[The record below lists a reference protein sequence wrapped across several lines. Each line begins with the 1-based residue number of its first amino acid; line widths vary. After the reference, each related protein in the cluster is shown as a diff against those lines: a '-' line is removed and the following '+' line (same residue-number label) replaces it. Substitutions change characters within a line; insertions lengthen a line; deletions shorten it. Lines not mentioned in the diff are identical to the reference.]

1 MRNDDPNPK
10 DSKDQPDSSGVS
22 RRDFLKISG
31 ISVAVP
37 LVASPRMVMA
47 AGEEVPVHGPGKVP
61 MGFTINGKNYKA
73 SLEPRV
79 TLLDALRDQFELTGA
94 KRVCDRAECGTL
106 IGKRITRVD
115 SPVKVS
121 GQAKYTYD
129 VHRPGMLYGKVL
141 RCPYAHA
148 KVVSIDTSAA
158 EKMPGVKAVHIV
170 QGPGANIH
178 WAGDDI
184 VAVAAV
190 DERAAEDA
198 IAAIKVTY
206 QQLPYL
212 VSDAEPPQGAAQEQ
226 GPLSMDDIDDMLD
239 NQVPSQQMVNQ
250 IQQYGITAKPTED
263 ILKMLKSDGA
273 TDAVLDAIRA
283 ATVHPGAGTQ
293 TKSNYQKAAA
303 QTLGNPDKGFADAEA
318 VSEGVYGIPVITHCC
333 LESHGS
339 ISEWTDEDHLF
350 THISTQNVS
359 GIPGQMAEPL
369 KIPATNI
376 HVHQDH
382 IGGGF
387 GSKFSPDRWG
397 IYTAETSK
405 KAGGKPVRVMLER
418 DAELKVA
425 GARPSAYARVKVGAK
440 KDGTI
445 IAWQSDSWG
454 TGGPGGGGMPPI
466 PYVFTIPNQRKQHT
480 AIRNNIGPA
489 RAWRAPNHPQAAVIT
504 MCALDDLAA
513 KLNMD
518 PVEFFGKNLDITKP
532 RQDIYREELAIASDL
547 MGWKQKWHPRGQN
560 ESGGV
565 VRGVGVSFHTWGGRG
580 HSSDCDLTIHPDGSV
595 DLKMGSQDLG
605 TETRTCIL
613 MVAADTLGIPM
624 EAIQLQ
630 IGDTNYPRSGGS
642 GGSTTIGGVSSSTRR
657 AAVDA
662 RDALF
667 AKVAPALNA
676 QPEQLECVNGTV
688 RVKGDSGRS
697 LNWKEACSKIGAVPI
712 TVRGKNPDK
721 EHPPDLTNSGVGG
734 VQMADVEVDMET
746 GIVKVRKMV
755 AVQDCG
761 LIIDLKTAESS
772 CYGALTMG
780 ISYALFEEKV
790 MDQATGTMLNA
801 NMEFYRLAGYN
812 DIPELVV
819 HMMTGKGYDERG
831 VIGLGEP
838 PVISPGAAIS
848 NAVANAIGLRVPFL
862 PLTPD
867 RVLAALGQK
876 AGA

>member
-1 MRNDDPNPK
+1 MPNYAWP
-10 DSKDQPDSSGVS
+10 
-22 RRDFLKISG
+22 
-31 ISVAVP
+31 
-37 LVASPRMVMA
+37 A
-47 AGEEVPVHGPGKVP
+47 AEQ
-61 MGFTINGKNYKA
+61 
-73 SLEPRV
+73 R
-79 TLLDALRDQFELTGA
+79 
-94 KRVCDRAECGTL
+94 TL

-115 SPVKVS
+115 SPAKVS

-129 VHRPGMLYGKVL
+129 VHRLGMLYGKVL

-148 KVVSIDTSAA
+148 KVVSVDTSAA

-170 QGPGANIH
+170 QGAGANIH
-178 WAGDDI
+178 WAGDEI

-190 DERAAEDA
+190 DEPTAEDA
-198 IAAIKVTY
+198 IRAVKVTY

-239 NQVPSQQMVNQ
+239 NQVPSQQMVSQ
-250 IQQYGITAKPTED
+250 IQQYGITTKADEKTLQE
-263 ILKMLKSDGA
+263 LKADGA
-273 TDAVLDAIRA
+273 TDAVLNAIRA
-283 ATVHPGAGTQ
+283 AAVHPQAGSKP
-293 TKSNYQKAAA
+293 KSNYQKAAA
-303 QTLGNPDKGFADAEA
+303 QTLGDPDKAFGEAEV
-318 VSEGVYGIPVITHCC
+318 VSQGLYGIPVITHCC

-339 ISEWTDEDHLF
+339 ISEWTDPDHLF

-369 KIPATNI
+369 KMPATNI
-376 HVHQDH
+376 RVHQDH

-397 IYTAETSK
+397 IFTAQISRQ
-405 KAGGKPVRVMLER
+405 AGGKPVRIMLER

-445 IAWQSDSWG
+445 VAWQSDSWG

-466 PYVFTIPNQRKQHT
+466 PYVFVVPNQRKQHT

-489 RAWRAPNHPQAAVIT
+489 RAWRAPNHPQAAVLT

-513 KLNMD
+513 KLNMN
-518 PVEFFGKNLDITKP
+518 PVDFFGKNLSLTKQ
-532 RQDIYREELAIASDL
+532 RENTYREELAIASDL
-547 MGWKQKWHPRGQN
+547 MGWSEKWHPRGQSP
-560 ESGGV
+560 SGGV
-565 VRGVGVSFHTWGGRG
+565 VRGVGLSFHTWGGRG
-580 HSSDCDLTIHPDGSV
+580 HASDCDLTIHPDGSV
-595 DLKMGSQDLG
+595 ELKMGSQDLG
-605 TETRTCIL
+605 TGTRTCIL
-613 MVAADTLGIPM
+613 IVAADTLGIPLD
-624 EAIQLQ
+624 AIQLN
-630 IGDTNYPRSGGS
+630 IGDTTYPPSGGS
-642 GGSTTIGGVSSSTRR
+642 GGSTTIGGVTSSTRR

-667 AKVAPALNA
+667 ARVAPALSA
-676 QPEQLECVNGTV
+676 QPEQLECGNGTV
-688 RVKGDSGRS
+688 QVKGDSSKS
-697 LNWKEACSKIGAVPI
+697 LSWKEACSKLGAMPV
-712 TVRGKNPDK
+712 TVRGKNPDTSK
-721 EHPPDLTNSGVGG
+721 PPDLTNSGVGG
-734 VQMADVEVDMET
+734 VQMAEVEVDKET

-761 LIIDLKTAESS
+761 LVVDLKTAESQ
-772 CYGALTMG
+772 CYGGLIMG
-780 ISYALFEEKV
+780 ISYALFEEKI
-790 MDQATGTMLNA
+790 MDQGTGRMLNPD
-801 NMEFYRLAGYN
+801 MEFYRLAGLS

-831 VIGLGEP
+831 AIGLGEP

-848 NAVANAIGLRVPFL
+848 NAVANAIGVRVPFL

-867 RVLAALGQK
+867 RVLAALGQQ